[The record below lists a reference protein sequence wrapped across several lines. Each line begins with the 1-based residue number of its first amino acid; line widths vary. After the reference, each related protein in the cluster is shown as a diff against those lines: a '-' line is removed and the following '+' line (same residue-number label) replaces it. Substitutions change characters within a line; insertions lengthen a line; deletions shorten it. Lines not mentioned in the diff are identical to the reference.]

1 RGSLARIDGFDRTAG
16 FLDLKQ
22 DIFIAVRHHGA
33 FAQPKLLRR
42 IGRRLYLHHP
52 LLRELL
58 EKVPA
63 DIARY
68 LIGRGHDSAA
78 VTWMALDDLTYPFR
92 IEQIRKALRRIL
104 RFDESRIVPDVA
116 EVGA

>member
-52 LLRELL
+52 LPRELL
-58 EKVPA
+58 EKLPA

-68 LIGRGHDSAA
+68 LMRRGHDRAA
-78 VTWMALDDLTYPFR
+78 VTWKALDELTDPYR
-92 IEQIRKALRRIL
+92 LQQIRQPLPPL
-104 RFDESRIVPDVA
+104 P
-116 EVGA
+116 